1 MHKTLENVNGAFR
14 GIYIMKL
21 AKLYVNMGLI
31 EVNSK
36 IPVKYKRTSIL
47 P

>member
-1 MHKTLENVNGAFR
+1 MHRTFKNVNGTFR
-14 GIYIMKL
+14 GIYIIKL
-21 AKLYVNMGLI
+21 AKLHVNMGLI

>member
-1 MHKTLENVNGAFR
+1 MHRTFKNVNGAFR
-14 GIYIMKL
+14 GIYIIAL
-21 AKLYVNMGLI
+21 AKLHVNMEFI

-36 IPVKYKRTSIL
+36 ISVKYRRASIL